1 MQTFVPYGSDFF
13 ANAQCLDRQRLGKQR
28 VETLQIINAL
38 TDARYGW
45 QSHPAGKM
53 WQGYVPAL
61 ALYNKYICEEWIRR
75 GYKDTILE
83 RMHPYTNGVSPIYLP
98 EWLEDPAV
106 AASHRSNLLRK
117 DYTHYCQFGW
127 QEPDDLPYVW
137 PV

>member
-1 MQTFVPYGSDFF
+1 
-13 ANAQCLDRQRLGKQR
+13 
-28 VETLQIINAL
+28 
-38 TDARYGW
+38 
-45 QSHPAGKM
+45 M

-83 RMHPYTNGVSPIYLP
+83 RMRPYTNGVSHIYLP

-106 AASHRSNLLRK
+106 AASHRSKIIRK
-117 DYTHYCQFGW
+117 DYIHYSQFGW
-127 QEPDDLPYVW
+127 EEPDDIPYVW